1 MVETQLDAYLP
12 MSTPSAF
19 ANIAKPAPAVR
30 IVGIG
35 ASAGGLA
42 ALEQFFGQVPI
53 KSGLAYVVVQH
64 LDPTTTPLLAELLQR
79 ATHMSVREAGAR
91 MQVEPDCVYVIP
103 PNTELSV
110 VRSKLHL
117 DKPSEPRGLRLPVNV
132 LFASLAREQGSSA
145 IGVVLSGMGSDGTLG
160 LQAIKAAGGLT
171 VAQEPSSAQFDSMP
185 KSAIAADCGDI
196 VAVPADMPSRILAF
210 AARTPSPT
218 VPGHVRLSQAN
229 GGGAD
234 AVPTDAP
241 ADSAANSPAES
252 LERIFALLRRRTR
265 HDFSL
270 YKSSTL
276 YRRIERRMAIHG
288 QPAVADYARFLG
300 NNPQEIDLLFKELLI
315 GVTSFFRDPAVW
327 QHLLDTALPAV
338 LARRGPQAHFRAWVA
353 GCSTGEEAY
362 TLAMV
367 FAEVVQRMP
376 EHRECK
382 LQIFAS
388 DLSPD
393 AVAAARTGRYPEAVS
408 AQLSPE
414 RLAHFFTRQVDGL
427 CISKPIRDMVL
438 FAQHDI
444 LLDPPFTR
452 LDILCCRNLLIY
464 FDAALQRRLLPLFHY
479 SLRPGGVLMLGSSE
493 TVGTFS
499 RLFEPIESKL
509 RLYLRLNPVVAS
521 DPDFLVKS
529 FPPLLKLTKEPAVSL
544 SASQAPPV
552 ATAET
557 LQSAADHLL
566 LQVYAP
572 PSVVV
577 NTDGDVVYISG
588 RIGKYLEPAAG
599 KANLNF
605 HAMVRD
611 SLREPIAAALKQAL
625 VHDEPVRLRGLQ
637 IHRVEEPAGSKH
649 PMVDVTVQCLHE
661 PATLKSMVMI
671 VFRDVEPKPARR
683 RHAAGGADAVH
694 SAELQQSREEIQT
707 LRELASASKEE
718 LRSANEELQS
728 SNEELQSTNEELQ
741 SANEELTTSKEEM
754 QSMNE
759 ELQTVNAEMQTKLDD
774 LALAQSDLKNLLNS
788 TDIAMLFLDQDLN
801 VRRYTER
808 ASKIINLRDT
818 DIGRPLS
825 DLTTSLEYSALQDDA
840 NETLR
845 TLVSSEKQ
853 ILTRDG
859 RWFSVRIM
867 PYRRLD
873 NVIDGAVITFVD
885 ITVTKQLV
893 SSLRQAADT

>member
-1 MVETQLDAYLP
+1 
-12 MSTPSAF
+12 MSTPSDS
-19 ANIAKPAPAVR
+19 ANNRKPAMAVR

-35 ASAGGLA
+35 ASAGGLP
-42 ALEQFFGQVPI
+42 ALEQFFIHVPA

-64 LDPTTTPLLAELLQR
+64 LDPTATALLAELLQR
-79 ATHMSVREAGAR
+79 VTGMSVREAAAQMR
-91 MQVEPDCVYVIP
+91 VEPDCVYVIP

-110 VRSKLHL
+110 ARSTLQL

-132 LFASLAREQGSSA
+132 LFSSLARDQGSSA

-171 VAQEPSSAQFDSMP
+171 VVQEPSSAQFDSMP

-196 VAVPADMPSRILAF
+196 VAMPSDMPSRILAF
-210 AARTPSPT
+210 AAQAPSAT
-218 VPGHVRLSQAN
+218 VPGHAQL
-229 GGGAD
+229 GGRTGER
-234 AVPTDAP
+234 
-241 ADSAANSPAES
+241 ADSIPPDSPAET
-252 LERIFALLRRRTR
+252 LNRIFTLLQQRTR

-270 YKSSTL
+270 YKTSTL
-276 YRRIERRMAIHG
+276 NRRIERRMAIHG
-288 QPAVADYARFLG
+288 KPTMADYAHFLG
-300 NNPQEIDLLFKELLI
+300 QNPHEIDLLFKELLI

-327 QHLLDTALPAV
+327 QYLHDTALPAI
-338 LARRGPQAHFRAWVA
+338 LARRGPQTHFRAWVA

-367 FAEVVQRMP
+367 FVEVVQRLP
-376 EHRECK
+376 EHRECT

-393 AVAAARTGRYPEAVS
+393 AVATARTGRYPAAIS

-414 RLAHFFTRQVDGL
+414 SLARFFTRQADGL
-427 CISKPIRDMVL
+427 CIGKRIRDMVL
-438 FAQHDI
+438 FARHDVV
-444 LLDPPFTR
+444 LDPPFTS

-509 RLYLRLNPVVAS
+509 RLYLRLNPVAAS
-521 DPDFLVKS
+521 GPAFLVKS
-529 FPPLLKLTKEPAVSL
+529 FPPLSKLTKEPAVSP
-544 SASQAPPV
+544 SASQAQRV
-552 ATAET
+552 ATTET
-557 LQSAADHLL
+557 LQSAADHVL
-566 LQVYAP
+566 LQVHAP
-572 PSVVV
+572 PAVVV
-577 NTDGDVVYISG
+577 NSAGDVVYISG
-588 RIGKYLEPAAG
+588 RTGKYLEPAAG

-625 VHDEPVRLRGLQ
+625 VLDVPQRLRGLQ
-637 IHRVEEPAGSKH
+637 VHPGEEPANSKH
-649 PMVDVTVQCLHE
+649 PMVEVTVQPLHE
-661 PATLKSMVMI
+661 PAALKGMVMI
-671 VFRDVEPKPARR
+671 VFRDVAPKPARR
-683 RHAAGGADAVH
+683 RHAAGGADTAH
-694 SAELQQSREEIQT
+694 SVEIQQCREEIQS
-707 LRELASASKEE
+707 LGEEARASKEE
-718 LRSANEELQS
+718 LQSA
-728 SNEELQSTNEELQ
+728 NEELQSTNEELQ

-788 TDIAMLFLDQDLN
+788 TDIAMLFLDQNLN

-808 ASKIINLRDT
+808 AAKIINLRDS

-825 DLTTSLEYSALQDDA
+825 DLTTSLAYSALQDDA
-840 NETLR
+840 HQTLR
-845 TLVSSEKQ
+845 TLVFSEKQ
-853 ILTRDG
+853 ILDRDG

-885 ITVTKQLV
+885 ITATKQLE
-893 SSLRQAADT
+893 SSLRQAADP

>member
-1 MVETQLDAYLP
+1 M
-12 MSTPSAF
+12 
-19 ANIAKPAPAVR
+19 AVR

-35 ASAGGLA
+35 TSAGGLA
-42 ALEQFFGQVPI
+42 ALEQFFTHVPAQ
-53 KSGLAYVVVQH
+53 SGLAYVVVQH
-64 LDPTTTPLLAELLQR
+64 LDPTAMPLLAELLQR
-79 ATHMSVREAGAR
+79 VTAMPVREAGAQ

-103 PNTELSV
+103 PNAELSV
-110 VRSKLHL
+110 ARSRLQL
-117 DKPSEPRGLRLPVNV
+117 NKPSEPRGLRLPVNV
-132 LFASLAREQGSSA
+132 LFSSLAREQGSSA

-160 LQAIKAAGGLT
+160 LQAIKAVGGLT

-196 VAVPADMPSRILAF
+196 VAMPADMPARILAF
-210 AARTPSPT
+210 VAQAPSAI
-218 VPGHVRLSQAN
+218 VPG
-229 GGGAD
+229 D
-234 AVPTDAP
+234 AQVGEWTGDR
-241 ADSAANSPAES
+241 ADSVPPDSPVQT
-252 LERIFALLRRRTR
+252 LKRIFTLLQQRTR

-288 QPAVADYARFLG
+288 QSTMPDYARFLSK
-300 NNPQEIDLLFKELLI
+300 NPHEIDLLFKELLI

-327 QHLLDTALPAV
+327 QHLLETTLPAV
-338 LARRGPQAHFRAWVA
+338 LARRGTQTHFRAWVA

-367 FAEVVQRMP
+367 FAEAVQQLP
-376 EHRECK
+376 EHCECT

-393 AVAAARTGRYPEAVS
+393 AVATARTGRYPAAIS
-408 AQLSPE
+408 PQLSPE
-414 RLAHFFTRQVDGL
+414 RLARFFTRQVDGL

-438 FAQHDI
+438 FALHDVV
-444 LLDPPFTR
+444 LDPPFTK

-509 RLYLRLNPVVAS
+509 RLYLRLNPVAAS
-521 DPDFLVKS
+521 GPEFLVKS
-529 FPPLLKLTKEPAVSL
+529 FPPLSKLTKEPAVSP
-544 SASQAPPV
+544 SASQAQRV

-557 LQSAADHLL
+557 LQADADHIL
-566 LQVYAP
+566 LQVHAP
-572 PSVVV
+572 PAVVV
-577 NTDGDVVYISG
+577 NSEGDIVYVSG
-588 RIGKYLEPAAG
+588 RTGKYLEPAAG

-611 SLREPIAAALKQAL
+611 SLREPIAAAMKQAL
-625 VHDEPVRLRGLQ
+625 VIDEPVRLRGLQ
-637 IHRVEEPAGSKH
+637 IHRLEEPANNKH
-649 PMVDVTVQCLHE
+649 PMVEVTIQALHE
-661 PATLKSMVMI
+661 PATLKGMVMI
-671 VFRDVEPKPARR
+671 VFHDVAPKPARR
-683 RHAAGGADAVH
+683 RHAAGGTDPAH
-694 SAELQQSREEIQT
+694 SAELHQCREEILT
-707 LRELASASKEE
+707 LREQARASKEE
-718 LRSANEELQS
+718 LQSANEELQS
-728 SNEELQSTNEELQ
+728 TNEELQSTNEELQ

-808 ASKIINLRDT
+808 ASKIINLRDS

-825 DLTTSLEYSALQDDA
+825 DLTTSLEYPALQDDA
-840 NETLR
+840 HEILR

-853 ILTRDG
+853 ILTSDG

-885 ITVTKQLV
+885 ITVTKQLE

>member
-1 MVETQLDAYLP
+1 M
-12 MSTPSAF
+12 
-19 ANIAKPAPAVR
+19 AVR

-42 ALEQFFGQVPI
+42 ALEQFFTHVPA
-53 KSGLAYVVVQH
+53 KSGLAYIVVQH
-64 LDPTTTPLLAELLQR
+64 LDPTATPLLAELLQR
-79 ATHMSVREAGAR
+79 VTGMPVREASAQ

-110 VRSKLHL
+110 TRSILHL
-117 DKPSEPRGLRLPVNV
+117 NAPSEPRGLRLPINV
-132 LFASLAREQGSSA
+132 LFSSLARDQGSAA

-160 LQAIKAAGGLT
+160 LLAIKAVGGLT
-171 VAQEPSSAQFDSMP
+171 VAQEPSSAEFDAMP
-185 KSAIAADCGDI
+185 QSAIAAECGDI
-196 VAVPADMPSRILAF
+196 VATPADMPSRILAF
-210 AARTPSPT
+210 AAQAPSAT
-218 VPGHVRLSQAN
+218 VPGDAQVDEGTEER
-229 GGGAD
+229 AD
-234 AVPTDAP
+234 SMLPESP
-241 ADSAANSPAES
+241 ADT
-252 LERIFALLRRRTR
+252 LKRIYTLLQQRTR

-276 YRRIERRMAIHG
+276 YRRIERRMAIHS
-288 QPAVADYARFLG
+288 QPTIADYASFLG
-300 NNPQEIDLLFKELLI
+300 KNTHEIDLLFKELLI

-327 QHLLDTALPAV
+327 QHLRDTVLPAV
-338 LARRGPQAHFRAWVA
+338 LARRGAQTHFRAWIA

-367 FAEVVQRMP
+367 FAEVVQLLP
-376 EHRECK
+376 EHRECT

-393 AVAAARTGRYPEAVS
+393 AIAAARTGLYPPAIS

-414 RLAHFFTRQVDGL
+414 RLARFFTRQVDGL
-427 CISKPIRDMVL
+427 RISKPIRDMVL
-438 FAQHDI
+438 FALHDVV
-444 LLDPPFTR
+444 LDPPFTK

-509 RLYLRLNPVVAS
+509 RLYLRVNPGAAS
-521 DPDFLVKS
+521 GPDLLVKS
-529 FPPLLKLTKEPAVSL
+529 YPPLLKLTKEPAVSP
-544 SASQAPPV
+544 SAIQAPRV
-552 ATAET
+552 ATAEKT
-557 LQSAADHLL
+557 LQSDADHVL

-572 PSVVV
+572 PAVVV
-577 NTDGDVVYISG
+577 NGEGDIVYISG
-588 RIGKYLEPAAG
+588 RTGKYLEPAAG

-625 VHDEPVRLRGLQ
+625 TIDEPVRLRGLQ
-637 IHRVEEPAGSKH
+637 IHRQEEPASNKH
-649 PMVDVTVQCLHE
+649 PMVEVTVQALRE
-661 PATLKSMVMI
+661 PTTLKGMLMI
-671 VFRDVEPKPARR
+671 VFRDVAPTPVRR
-683 RHAAGGADAVH
+683 RHAAGGADAAL
-694 SAELQQSREEIQT
+694 SAELQQCREEVQT
-707 LRELASASKEE
+707 LHEQARASKEE
-718 LRSANEELQS
+718 LQSANEELQS
-728 SNEELQSTNEELQ
+728 TNEELQSTNEELQ

-759 ELQTVNAEMQTKLDD
+759 ELQTVNGEMQTKLDD
-774 LALAQSDLKNLLNS
+774 LALAQSDLRNLLNS
-788 TDIAMLFLDQDLN
+788 TDIAMLFLDQKLN

-808 ASKIINLRDT
+808 ASKIINLRDS

-825 DLTTSLEYSALQDDA
+825 DLTTILEYPALHADA
-840 NETLR
+840 HETLR
-845 TLVSSEKQ
+845 TLIFSEKQ
-853 ILTRDG
+853 ILASDG

-885 ITVTKQLV
+885 ITATKQLE
-893 SSLRQAADT
+893 SSLRKAADS